1 MLYFSIEL
9 TCNLV
14 KLFLFQLVFL
24 LTDILEST
32 GLSAIQDCQLDVSDV
47 SVESSGL
54 DTSDGRDCVTLLSQ
68 SVSPKRTPV
77 SPQGPGRLW
86 TAPGSPA
93 GPGRLWSPPSPV
105 HDSRTRRL
113 STISTGSRHSV
124 ESGQSTTSKDSAF
137 SEGSRHSTCSRDSTG
152 IKKSMSLRSRHS
164 ASSSSRYS
172 SRCRHLSDSR
182 TSVESEMDTFE
193 LKEKP
198 LCMES
203 EHTKLYQAYKG
214 TSS

>member
-1 MLYFSIEL
+1 MCHPPLPI
-9 TCNLV
+9 
-14 KLFLFQLVFL
+14 
-24 LTDILEST
+24 
-32 GLSAIQDCQLDVSDV
+32 
-47 SVESSGL
+47 
-54 DTSDGRDCVTLLSQ
+54 R
-68 SVSPKRTPV
+68 SPTRTPP

-105 HDSRTRRL
+105 HDSRIRRL
-113 STISTGSRHSV
+113 ATISTGSRHSV
-124 ESGQSTTSKDSAF
+124 ECRHSTTSKVSAF
-137 SEGSRHSTCSRDSTG
+137 SEGSRHSTGSRDSTG

-164 ASSSSRYS
+164 ASSRHSSGSRYS

-193 LKEKP
+193 LTEKP

-203 EHTKLYQAYKG
+203 EHTKLFQTYKG
-214 TSS
+214 TTPYHYIYLMI